1 MHFMS
6 QKHTVTGI
14 VMLFTGTLLVSA
26 APKPTKTFHS
36 DGNPILGDGS
46 YFSADAAP
54 LSVDG
59 KLYIYAGHDE
69 PPPEVGGFVMHDYG
83 VFVTTNP
90 KSGDWALYQNNLD
103 PDKVFKWAS
112 GYNAYAGQVSTGAD
126 GRFYW
131 YVPVQS
137 KETDVP
143 NQMAIGVAVSDS
155 PLGPWKDAIGKSLAA
170 WKDVFGDAKAGQEI
184 IDPHVFI
191 DDDGTVYLYWGSWGV
206 ARVVKLDKSM
216 TKLDGEISV
225 MSGLD
230 AFYEAPWVFKR
241 NDTYYLVYDWKLGG
255 SKYTPS
261 NYQAAIGYATSSSP
275 TGPWKFQD
283 MILWGTSSTTVHP
296 SVIEHG
302 GKWWITYH
310 TKDAETGGH
319 FRRSVAIDEV
329 KWDGD
334 KILPVEP
341 TQANPPAL
349 ELTNNLA
356 RDAELTASF
365 SEEPPMSL
373 AALHDGRPPVV
384 RLPPDMW
391 STFRGNESKTES
403 DWAQY
408 TWKTPVPISG
418 VGIMFHQDPNWHRPP
433 AEWKLEYQDKSGQWQ
448 RVEGVE
454 YPTKADEWITVDFEP
469 MVTKSLR
476 ATFKGQPEGEYFHSM
491 MASEWE
497 VYATQADKLPSGHL
511 TTKVG
516 QAPKLPETVRLNF
529 DKLGTLPVPIHW
541 RSIDPQLY
549 AKPGTFKVEGKAA
562 GQAAGYVTM
571 EVKVTS

>member
-1 MHFMS
+1 MS
-6 QKHTVTGI
+6 KKHAAP
-14 VMLFTGTLLVSA
+14 LLLLLAGSSLASA

-36 DGNPILGDGS
+36 EGNPILGDGS

-54 LSVDG
+54 LSADG

-69 PPPEVGGFVMHDYG
+69 PPPEVGGFVMYDYG
-83 VFVTTNP
+83 VFVTADP
-90 KSGDWALYQNNLD
+90 KSGDWELYQNNLD
-103 PDKVFKWAS
+103 PDKVFDWAN
-112 GYNAYAGQVSTGAD
+112 GNRAYAGHCAKGTD
-126 GRFYW
+126 GRYYW
-131 YVPVQS
+131 YVPVEW
-137 KETDVP
+137 KADDVP
-143 NQMAIGVAVSDS
+143 NNMAIGVAVSDS
-155 PLGPWKDAIGKSLAA
+155 PLGPWKDPIGKPLVT
-170 WKDVFGDAKAGQEI
+170 WKDVFGDEKVGQEV

-216 TKLDGEISV
+216 TKLDGGIST

-241 NDTYYLVYDWKLGG
+241 DDTYYLVYDWKLGG

-261 NYQAAIGYATSSSP
+261 NYQAAIAYATSSSP
-275 TGPWKFQD
+275 TGPWKFGD

-334 KILPVEP
+334 KILPVEQ
-341 TQANPPAL
+341 TLANPPEL
-349 ELTNNLA
+349 QLTNNLA
-356 RDAELTASF
+356 MDAELTASF

-373 AALHDGRPPVV
+373 ASLHDGRPPVV

-391 STFRGNESKTES
+391 STYRGNESKVES

-408 TWKTPVPISG
+408 TWETPVPISG
-418 VGIMFHQDPNWHRPP
+418 AGILFHQDPNWHRPP
-433 AEWKLEYQDKSGQWQ
+433 AEWKIEYQDKDGGWQ
-448 RVEGVE
+448 EVEGAK

-469 MVTKSLR
+469 VVTKALR

-497 VYATQADKLPSGHL
+497 VYSPPAKKLPSGHL
-511 TTKVG
+511 ATKVG
-516 QAPKLPETVRLNF
+516 EAPKLPETVKLDF
-529 DKLGTLPVPIHW
+529 GKLGTLPVPIHW
-541 RSIDPQLY
+541 RSIDPQQY

-571 EVKVTS
+571 EVKVTR